1 MTACWKKFICLS
13 CTAAAVLLLSGCGGN
28 QAWESLPP
36 DTEIIT
42 LPTAPR
48 IEETV
53 PSTADPMELVEDL
66 AVVLEAG
73 EIYTLDHYPNLK
85 SVDLSGSTCYDAI
98 LQYVAGHPNVD
109 VTYTVDLG
117 GTLVSNKTDGITLA
131 AGSFTYAA
139 LLERLQYLPGLT
151 QISLPGIDLTAEQVG
166 ALREAYP
173 QVILD
178 YTVELFGSTFG
189 SDTTELDLSHMDSSR
204 VEEAL
209 RKLGLLT
216 NLTSVSLSNSLT
228 MEDVAKLQDS
238 NPGATFRYSFSLF
251 GQTLSTTDETVEYK
265 NCSIGNA
272 GEEKLRQALAIL
284 DNCSRFVLDN
294 CKIDNDVLSGIR
306 EDFRDGP
313 KVVWR
318 IYFGENSRYNAL
330 TDADTVRAVYHVTD
344 DTCSALRYCEDVK
357 YMDIGHNEYL
367 TDLSFVGYMPNI
379 EVLIAS
385 GCAAAELPGFEN
397 CKKLTWLELAY
408 CGKLTDISSL
418 VGCESL
424 TYLNL
429 SYTKV
434 SDFMPLD
441 GLPLQRFVCLSPKAS
456 TEEQNVFIEI
466 HPKPECITVFYGYSN
481 PYGYG
486 WRYDDNGKTFNSY
499 YKDVV
504 RVAFNYDYLETLL
517 PKDDK

>member
-1 MTACWKKFICLS
+1 MMTLLKKISCAAC
-13 CTAAAVLLLSGCGGN
+13 AGAAVLILNGCGGN
-28 QAWESLPP
+28 PAQNSLPP

-42 LPTAPR
+42 LPTAPKV
-48 IEETV
+48 EETV
-53 PSTADPMELVEDL
+53 SPTADPMELVEDL

-98 LQYVAGHPNVD
+98 LQYAADHPNVD

-117 GTLVSNKTDGITLA
+117 GTLVSNKTAGITLD

-139 LLERLQYLPGLT
+139 LLERLQYLPNLS

-166 ALREAYP
+166 ALRETYP

-178 YTVELFGSTFG
+178 YTVELLGSTFS
-189 SDTTELDLSHMDSSR
+189 SDTTELDLSYMDSSR
-204 VEEAL
+204 VDEAV

-216 NLTSVSLSNSLT
+216 NLTSVNLSNSLT
-228 MEDVAKLQDS
+228 MEDVARLQDS
-238 NPGATFRYSFSLF
+238 NPGATFLYSFSLF
-251 GQTLSTTDETVEYK
+251 GKALSTTDETVEYK
-265 NCSIGNA
+265 NQNIGND

-284 DNCSRFVLDN
+284 DNCNRFVLDN
-294 CKIDNDVLSGIR
+294 CKIDNDVLAGIR

-318 IYFGENSRYNAL
+318 IYFGEDSRYNAL

-408 CGKLTDISSL
+408 CGKLADISSL
-418 VGCESL
+418 EGCESL

-456 TEEQNVFIEI
+456 TKEQNVFIEI
-466 HPKPECITVFYGYSN
+466 HPKSECITVFYGYSN
-481 PYGYG
+481 PYSYG
-486 WRYDDNGKTFNSY
+486 WRYDDNGKTFNAY

-517 PKDDK
+517 PKE